1 MAAPIE
7 VCRICNCDLPKK
19 HRRVIFS
26 ESFCVFNQLTQVIDY
41 NASPNDGMSK
51 YVCGYCFT
59 KLNKLHKIDMELLHK
74 MDALRREKGE
84 VLGSLRDKHAKAL
97 LLNIARTPKS
107 KDKRSIV
114 HSPTPRKTKKTLF
127 TTPRKEHIEPEGQ
140 AMQEDNQRLVLAT
153 PMETMKPI
161 TIKSFTPSKIKVVYK
176 TKKTKNI
183 RTKLVKDCQLGELV
197 RSIAI
202 HNAPKRTIRAM
213 YNTPLKDVI
222 NNHIMTELKQE
233 IGKLTSSVNRSLLRQ
248 IDSKSLA
255 TFSIDRVNEEIQ
267 IWAPLFHQCMLTLSN
282 NNLMG
287 ATVAACVMLKYNNK
301 HMSALQH
308 IIGQILDHGGATD
321 DTIDTLSKMGMC
333 VTASSSAKRKHH
345 LLSRQ
350 QQHIKRLLTE
360 PVKEDEQITGT
371 HQLIHL

>member
-1 MAAPIE
+1 MLSIE
-7 VCRICNCDLPKK
+7 YMYI
-19 HRRVIFS
+19 
-26 ESFCVFNQLTQVIDY
+26 SFY
-41 NASPNDGMSK
+41 
-51 YVCGYCFT
+51 
-59 KLNKLHKIDMELLHK
+59 
-74 MDALRREKGE
+74 
-84 VLGSLRDKHAKAL
+84 
-97 LLNIARTPKS
+97 
-107 KDKRSIV
+107 
-114 HSPTPRKTKKTLF
+114 HS
-127 TTPRKEHIEPEGQ
+127 Q
-140 AMQEDNQRLVLAT
+140 
-153 PMETMKPI
+153 
-161 TIKSFTPSKIKVVYK
+161 VVYK
-176 TKKTKNI
+176 TKKTKKI

-321 DTIDTLSKMGMC
+321 DVRTI
-333 VTASSSAKRKHH
+333 
-345 LLSRQ
+345 
-350 QQHIKRLLTE
+350 
-360 PVKEDEQITGT
+360 
-371 HQLIHL
+371 